1 MAEFPKLAIKSREE
15 FALLKSSLLTKYVG
29 LKSKGK
35 NKTPTLIQSRIGYA
49 DYELKLINKL
59 TKGCEKAIEKNVE
72 IDVQKLTVKLAKSNL
87 KNKEQV
93 KSA

>member
-1 MAEFPKLAIKSREE
+1 MSEFPKLAIQSREE
-15 FALLKSSLLTKYVG
+15 FALLKSSLLTQYAG

-59 TKGCEKAIEKNVE
+59 TKGCEKAIEKGVE
-72 IDVQKLTVKLAKSNL
+72 IDMKKLGAKLAKSNL

-93 KSA
+93 KAV

>member
-1 MAEFPKLAIKSREE
+1 MAEFPKLAVKSREE
-15 FALLKSSLLTKYVG
+15 FAAYKSSLLTQYVG

-59 TKGCEKAIEKNVE
+59 TKGCEKAIEKGVE
-72 IDVQKLTVKLAKSNL
+72 IDVQKLTVKLAKSGV